1 MRATAA
7 FLAAAAFVP
16 AAAAART
23 PAPTLQLDRSSGFV
37 VIGSH
42 FKAQERVTVSVLSQ
56 GVRIGKALASHGS
69 FRVTFGSLPRTSCA
83 PLRIV
88 AVGSRGSH
96 AVLSY
101 PARVCIQ
108 PGPGPGASSK

>member
-1 MRATAA
+1 MRTTAA
-7 FLAAAAFVP
+7 VLAAAAFVP
-16 AAAAART
+16 AAAAAQI
-23 PAPTLQLDRSSGFV
+23 PAPSLQLDRSNGFV

-42 FKAQERVTVSVLSQ
+42 FKAHERVTVSVLSQ
-56 GVRIGKALASHGS
+56 GAHVGRAVASRGS
-69 FRVTFGSLPRTSCA
+69 FRLSFGSLSRASCA
-83 PLRIV
+83 PLRVI
-88 AVGSRGSH
+88 ATGSLGSR